1 MSSAIWRERRS
12 TSAQRR
18 YEVGRVWQPG
28 HRFRD
33 HEKHHQNF
41 SDIGKP
47 RTTLTLIN
55 NRHMSEATTALP
67 ARSPVQD
74 PKPASTRT
82 ATTPV
87 AWIAG
92 DDLALDEWARDG
104 RRLGLL
110 TRCSPW
116 WLGDWI
122 RYGNTRFGEKYS
134 RASAI
139 TGYDRQTLM
148 NMVYVASR
156 YEISRR
162 RESLSWSH
170 HETLASLEP
179 TEQDSW
185 LGRAVEQ
192 KLSVADLRVE
202 IRGHKRTSDTDP
214 DGKAESE
221 LSSDDPAS
229 ITCPK
234 CGHPIS
240 PSLLEATSRDRI

>member
-1 MSSAIWRERRS
+1 MS
-12 TSAQRR
+12 
-18 YEVGRVWQPG
+18 
-28 HRFRD
+28 
-33 HEKHHQNF
+33 K
-41 SDIGKP
+41 
-47 RTTLTLIN
+47 
-55 NRHMSEATTALP
+55 ATTALP

-74 PKPASTRT
+74 PKPASV
-82 ATTPV
+82 TTPV

-92 DDLALDEWARDG
+92 EDLALDEWARDG

-110 TRCSPW
+110 TRSSPW

-162 RESLSWSH
+162 RENLSWSH

-179 TEQDSW
+179 TEQDGW
-185 LGRAVEQ
+185 LGRAIEQ
-192 KLSVADLRVE
+192 KLSVADLRVG
-202 IRGHKRTSDTDP
+202 IRGHKRADDT
-214 DGKAESE
+214 DGKAEPE
-221 LSSDDPAS
+221 LSSEDPAS

-234 CGHPIS
+234 CGHTIS
-240 PSLLEATSRDRI
+240 PSLLEATSRDKDLA